1 MSETPPPDE
10 EPIAPNAAASADEE
24 PIPKLPRA
32 KLMGKL
38 SMNAVVRI
46 GMFGTLF
53 YAIIVMRKPC
63 AEGAGRFIMNFDD
76 VVDAGPPPAVDQR
89 YPGFELITAEEAL
102 KRWPDKPA
110 VDADAG
116 VGTPAGDADA
126 GAADTAEPTGEG
138 AEAAK
143 SSESGA
149 VP

>member
-1 MSETPPPDE
+1 MSETPSPDE
-10 EPIAPNAAASADEE
+10 EPIAPNTAASVDEE

-76 VVDAGPPPAVDQR
+76 VMDAGPPPAVDQR

-110 VDADAG
+110 VDDDAG
-116 VGTPAGDADA
+116 DGTPAGDAA
-126 GAADTAEPTGEG
+126 TGEADTAEPTGED
-138 AEAAK
+138 
-143 SSESGA
+143 
-149 VP
+149 P